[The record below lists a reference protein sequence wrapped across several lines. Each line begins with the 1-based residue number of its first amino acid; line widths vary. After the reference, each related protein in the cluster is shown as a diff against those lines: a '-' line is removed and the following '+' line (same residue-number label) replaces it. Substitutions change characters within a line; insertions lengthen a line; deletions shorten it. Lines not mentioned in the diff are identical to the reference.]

1 MLEGV
6 ELFCCA
12 TARFSGIRE
21 IVNAICKQHEL
32 SHPYLPLHF
41 CKGWKV
47 LSFITAKTV
56 IHMLPPA
63 MMLNDSID
71 ETGLAMMSST
81 GAVPELPAL
90 LG

>member
-12 TARFSGIRE
+12 TARLSGIRE
-21 IVNAICKQHEL
+21 NVNAICKQHEL

-47 LSFITAKTV
+47 LSFIT
-56 IHMLPPA
+56 LPKQITHA
-63 MMLNDSID
+63 TSRNNVGQQCCRRR
-71 ETGLAMMSST
+71 TGDDVKYRCST
-81 GAVPELPAL
+81 
-90 LG
+90 